1 MVSDDDEEFLE
12 EDLIKFAIKQYY
24 NPKGIDIDEFYDD
37 LKRIKY
43 VKRLLNRYLD
53 HGRLTE
59 RLIMN
64 HLIVIFNVFGYY
76 GGIKILQVKLE
87 NKHWPVL
94 KPFLIYLKAIRN
106 DQFTGI
112 EMDQAVV
119 ERLREI

>member
-12 EDLIKFAIKQYY
+12 EDLIRFAIKQYY
-24 NPKGIDIDEFYDD
+24 NPKGIDVDEFYDD
-37 LKRIKY
+37 LKRVKY
-43 VKRLLNRYLD
+43 IKRLLNRYLD

-76 GGIKILQVKLE
+76 GGLKILQVKLE
-87 NKHWPVL
+87 DKHWPVL
-94 KPFLIYLKAIRN
+94 KPFLVYLKAIRN

-112 EMDQAVV
+112 EMDQEVV

>member
-12 EDLIKFAIKQYY
+12 EDLIRFAIKQYY
-24 NPKGIDIDEFYDD
+24 NPKGIDVDEFYDD
-37 LKRIKY
+37 LKRVKY
-43 VKRLLNRYLD
+43 IKRLLNRYLD

-87 NKHWPVL
+87 DKHWPVL
-94 KPFLIYLKAIRN
+94 KPFLVYLKAIRN

-112 EMDQAVV
+112 EMDQKVV

>member
-87 NKHWPVL
+87 DKHWPVL

-112 EMDQAVV
+112 EMDQTVV

>member
-76 GGIKILQVKLE
+76 GGIKILQTKLE
-87 NKHWPVL
+87 DKHWPVL

-112 EMDQAVV
+112 EMDQRVV

>member
-1 MVSDDDEEFLE
+1 MVSDDDDEFLE
-12 EDLIKFAIKQYY
+12 EDLVKFAIKRYY

-37 LKRIKY
+37 LKRVKY

-76 GGIKILQVKLE
+76 GGLKILQVKLE
-87 NKHWPVL
+87 DKHWPVL

-112 EMDQAVV
+112 EMDQTVV

>member
-76 GGIKILQVKLE
+76 GGLKILQVKLE
-87 NKHWPVL
+87 DKHWPVL
-94 KPFLIYLKAIRN
+94 KPFLVYLKAIRN

-112 EMDQAVV
+112 EMDQTVV

>member
-1 MVSDDDEEFLE
+1 MVSDDDEEFIE
-12 EDLIKFAIKQYY
+12 EDLVRFAIKRYY

-59 RLIMN
+59 RLILN

-76 GGIKILQVKLE
+76 GGLKILQVKLE
-87 NKHWPVL
+87 DKHWPVL

-112 EMDQAVV
+112 EMDQTVV

>member
-1 MVSDDDEEFLE
+1 MVSDDDEDFLE

-37 LKRIKY
+37 LKRVKY

-76 GGIKILQVKLE
+76 GGLKILQVKLE
-87 NKHWPVL
+87 DKHWPVL

-112 EMDQAVV
+112 EMDQTVV

>member
-1 MVSDDDEEFLE
+1 MVSDDDDEFLE
-12 EDLIKFAIKQYY
+12 EDLVKFAIKRYY

-37 LKRIKY
+37 LKRVKY

-59 RLIMN
+59 RLILN

-76 GGIKILQVKLE
+76 GGLKILQVKLE
-87 NKHWPVL
+87 DKHWPVL

-112 EMDQAVV
+112 EMDQTVV

>member
-76 GGIKILQVKLE
+76 GGLKILQVKLE
-87 NKHWPVL
+87 DKHWPVL

-112 EMDQAVV
+112 EMDQTVV

>member
-1 MVSDDDEEFLE
+1 MVSDDDDEFLE
-12 EDLIKFAIKQYY
+12 EDLIRFAIKQYY
-24 NPKGIDIDEFYDD
+24 NPKGIDVDEFYDD
-37 LKRIKY
+37 LKRVKY
-43 VKRLLNRYLD
+43 IKRLLNRYLD

-87 NKHWPVL
+87 DKHWPVL
-94 KPFLIYLKAIRN
+94 KPFLVYLKAIRN

-112 EMDQAVV
+112 EMDQKVV

>member
-112 EMDQAVV
+112 EMDQTVV

>member
-1 MVSDDDEEFLE
+1 MVSDDDEEFIE
-12 EDLIKFAIKQYY
+12 EDLVRFAIKRYY

-37 LKRIKY
+37 LKRVKY

-59 RLIMN
+59 RLILN

-76 GGIKILQVKLE
+76 GGLKILQVKLE
-87 NKHWPVL
+87 DKHWPVL

-112 EMDQAVV
+112 EMDQTVV

>member
-12 EDLIKFAIKQYY
+12 EDLIRFAIKQYY
-24 NPKGIDIDEFYDD
+24 NPKGIDVDEFYDD
-37 LKRIKY
+37 LKRVKY
-43 VKRLLNRYLD
+43 IKRLLNRYLD

-87 NKHWPVL
+87 DKHWPVL
-94 KPFLIYLKAIRN
+94 KPFLVYLKAIRN

-112 EMDQAVV
+112 EMDQEVV